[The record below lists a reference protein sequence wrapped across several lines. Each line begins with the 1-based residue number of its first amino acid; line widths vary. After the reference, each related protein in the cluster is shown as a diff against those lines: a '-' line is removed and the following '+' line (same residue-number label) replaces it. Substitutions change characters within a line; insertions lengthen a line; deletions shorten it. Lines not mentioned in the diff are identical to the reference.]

1 MKKTVLSFLLAAGFC
16 LGTNAA
22 EKVLFQSQF
31 GSAKPLAGWMDVKK
45 KTPDAKTYKIIE
57 KDGVKCLETPAIYF
71 GIAHRLSQP
80 VIIND
85 KLKKITLKVTFMK
98 PEARKGRTVSI
109 ALTSRN
115 DVALDAGQAFWKLRD
130 SGFMA
135 YGYSYSI
142 LHANYI
148 SYQVEGK
155 QVKSPKAT
163 MPHNL
168 LPARNK
174 WVTWTLVYDN
184 TKKTIDFFN
193 DEKAEKPFWTF
204 SNVKIDGIELRSVW
218 ICSWG
223 TIYKDVKV
231 TCETK

>member
-31 GSAKPLAGWMDVKK
+31 GSAKPLAGWMDIKK
-45 KTPDAKTYKIIE
+45 KTPDAKKYKIIE

-98 PEARKGRTVSI
+98 PEAQKGRIVSI

-142 LHANYI
+142 LAANHLM
-148 SYQVEGK
+148 YQVEGK

-163 MPHNL
+163 TPHNL

-174 WVTWTLVYDN
+174 WVTWTLVYDH
-184 TKKTIDFFN
+184 TRKVIDFFN
-193 DEKAEKPFWTF
+193 DEKAEKPFWSF
-204 SNVKIDGIELRSVW
+204 YNVNIDNVELRSVW
-218 ICSWG
+218 VCCWG
-223 TIYKDVKV
+223 TIYKDIKV

>member
-1 MKKTVLSFLLAAGFC
+1 MKKSLLTLLLAAGFAFAS
-16 LGTNAA
+16 NSA

-31 GSAKPLAGWMDVKK
+31 GSAEPLKGWMDVKK
-45 KTPDAKTYKIIE
+45 KTPDSSKYRIIE
-57 KDGVKCLETPAIYF
+57 KDGVKCLETPPIYF

-80 VIIND
+80 VVIND
-85 KLKKITLKVTFMK
+85 NLKKVTLKVTLMK
-98 PEARKGRTVSI
+98 PEAQKGRLVTI

-135 YGYSYSI
+135 SGYSYSI
-142 LHANYI
+142 PAANYLI
-148 SYQVEGK
+148 YQVEGK
-155 QVKSPKAT
+155 QVKSLKAT
-163 MPHNL
+163 SPHNL
-168 LPARNK
+168 LPVRNK
-174 WVTWTLVYDN
+174 WVTWTLVYDH
-184 TKKTIDFFN
+184 TKKTIEFFN
-193 DEKAEKPFWTF
+193 DEKAETPFWTF
-204 SNVKIDGIELRSVW
+204 YNVNIDGIELRSVW